1 MQHKIMR
8 QLITLLTLSLLIVS
22 CENKKK
28 SLSNNQTD
36 LFEKSFSDFKE
47 LPVFE
52 EYDKITDTSYAK
64 DGFDST
70 HRITHIQRN
79 DENILLFNKITLDE
93 NYQEYYS
100 IIDTLQIKD
109 LKDDTYISIGY
120 CEMENTLAEE
130 IIAIL
135 RRTEKDTVQEI
146 LKAWK
151 ANSESKKIEEI
162 KDISK
167 LRCLNEYYSGT

>member
-1 MQHKIMR
+1 MR
-8 QLITLLTLSLLIVS
+8 QLITILILSLLIVS

-28 SLSNNQTD
+28 SISNNRPD

-52 EYDKITDTSYAK
+52 EYEKINDTSYAK
-64 DGFDST
+64 DGFDPT

-93 NYQEYYS
+93 NYQENYS
-100 IIDTLQIKD
+100 IIDTLKIKG
-109 LKDDTYISIGY
+109 LNRNAYISVGY
-120 CEMENTLAEE
+120 CEMENTLPEE
-130 IIAIL
+130 IIAVVS
-135 RRTEKDTVQEI
+135 RTEKDTIQEI

-151 ANSESKKIEEI
+151 ANSKSKKIEEI
-162 KDISK
+162 KDLTKIK
-167 LRCLNEYYSGT
+167 CLNEDYSGA